1 MKLQE
6 KIQFHKPI
14 TTSREFF
21 KDNVGV
27 KCVHYGDI
35 YKNYSGKTIPSS
47 CIINNFANEVS
58 SDKLL
63 YCDSIIVPDVT
74 ETVSDWGHF
83 TYIKYDGTPYINGTH
98 AVALTCESEDELK
111 YIFRYLS
118 SNHNCKRLQTLLNGS
133 TVFQISIKDFG
144 RFLLENYHESQDEQS
159 HIVDILGT
167 LDDKIENNSKKAE
180 EYEKMIEL
188 YFEQLL
194 SEKTN
199 EWNEQSLLDIAEY
212 TNGLAM
218 QKFRPRG
225 IDYIPVVK
233 IKELSQGRT
242 DSNSEQADVAIGNK
256 FIIDDGDIVFAW
268 SGTLMVK
275 IWCGGKAGLN
285 QHLFKVTSEKHPK
298 WFVYLWTKHHLIKF
312 QNIAKGKA
320 VTMGHI
326 KRDDLAKSSAFIPPS
341 NTFAQYDRIIA
352 PIYERI
358 VILQQENRKLMSLK
372 SRYLQ
377 RFFG

>member
-1 MKLQE
+1 M
-6 KIQFHKPI
+6 PM
-14 TTSREFF
+14 
-21 KDNVGV
+21 
-27 KCVHYGDI
+27 
-35 YKNYSGKTIPSS
+35 
-47 CIINNFANEVS
+47 
-58 SDKLL
+58 
-63 YCDSIIVPDVT
+63 
-74 ETVSDWGHF
+74 
-83 TYIKYDGTPYINGTH
+83 
-98 AVALTCESEDELK
+98 
-111 YIFRYLS
+111 
-118 SNHNCKRLQTLLNGS
+118 
-133 TVFQISIKDFG
+133 
-144 RFLLENYHESQDEQS
+144 
-159 HIVDILGT
+159 VDILGT

-225 IDYIPVVK
+225 IDYLPVVK

-285 QHLFKVTSEKHPK
+285 QHLFKVTSEKYPK

-326 KRDDLAKSSAFIPPS
+326 KRDDLAKSSTFIPPS

-372 SRYLQ
+372 SQYLQ

>member
-1 MKLQE
+1 M
-6 KIQFHKPI
+6 PM
-14 TTSREFF
+14 
-21 KDNVGV
+21 
-27 KCVHYGDI
+27 
-35 YKNYSGKTIPSS
+35 
-47 CIINNFANEVS
+47 
-58 SDKLL
+58 
-63 YCDSIIVPDVT
+63 
-74 ETVSDWGHF
+74 
-83 TYIKYDGTPYINGTH
+83 
-98 AVALTCESEDELK
+98 
-111 YIFRYLS
+111 
-118 SNHNCKRLQTLLNGS
+118 
-133 TVFQISIKDFG
+133 
-144 RFLLENYHESQDEQS
+144 
-159 HIVDILGT
+159 VDILGT
-167 LDDKIENNSKKAE
+167 LDDKIENNTKKAE

-225 IDYIPVVK
+225 IDYLPVVK

-285 QHLFKVTSEKHPK
+285 QHLFKVTSEKYPK
-298 WFVYLWTKHHLIKF
+298 WFVYFWTKHHLIKF

-372 SRYLQ
+372 SQYLQ

>member
-1 MKLQE
+1 MLLKDCATIKGGKRLPKGQTLQGEKNSHPYIRVKDMQKRYVSLSDDYEYVPDNIFPSISRYIVNTGDVILSIVGTVGLVAIVDKSLNNANLTENCVKLVNIKNFLSKYVYYYLISDSGQAQIQAGIVGSTQPKFPLYNIE
-6 KIQFHKPI
+6 KIEI
-14 TTSREFF
+14 
-21 KDNVGV
+21 
-27 KCVHYGDI
+27 
-35 YKNYSGKTIPSS
+35 
-47 CIINNFANEVS
+47 
-58 SDKLL
+58 
-63 YCDSIIVPDVT
+63 PDV
-74 ETVSDWGHF
+74 SM
-83 TYIKYDGTPYINGTH
+83 
-98 AVALTCESEDELK
+98 SE
-111 YIFRYLS
+111 
-118 SNHNCKRLQTLLNGS
+118 Q
-133 TVFQISIKDFG
+133 Q
-144 RFLLENYHESQDEQS
+144 

-167 LDDKIENNSKKAE
+167 LDDKMENNSKKAE

>member
-1 MKLQE
+1 MKICNIG
-6 KIQFHKPI
+6 KII
-14 TTSREFF
+14 TAKIDGTNLTRDNYISTENMLSNCGGVVASSSVPSTKVTRFSKHDVLLSNIRPYF
-21 KDNVGV
+21 KKVWFARFDGGCSNDV
-27 KCVHYGDI
+27 I
-35 YKNYSGKTIPSS
+35 
-47 CIINNFANEVS
+47 CIRANEKDCLSQYLYYAISTDSFIDSFSAS
-58 SDKLL
+58 SKGTKMPRGDKNALL
-63 YCDSIIVPDVT
+63 SYEIPDRT
-74 ETVSDWGHF
+74 
-83 TYIKYDGTPYINGTH
+83 I
-98 AVALTCESEDELK
+98 
-111 YIFRYLS
+111 
-118 SNHNCKRLQTLLNGS
+118 
-133 TVFQISIKDFG
+133 
-144 RFLLENYHESQDEQS
+144 DEQQ

-167 LDDKIENNSKKAE
+167 LDDKIENNTKKAE

-225 IDYIPVVK
+225 IDYLPVVK

-285 QHLFKVTSEKHPK
+285 QHLFKVTSEKYPK

-372 SRYLQ
+372 SQYLQ

>member
-1 MKLQE
+1 
-6 KIQFHKPI
+6 
-14 TTSREFF
+14 
-21 KDNVGV
+21 
-27 KCVHYGDI
+27 
-35 YKNYSGKTIPSS
+35 
-47 CIINNFANEVS
+47 
-58 SDKLL
+58 L
-63 YCDSIIVPDVT
+63 YFICLVI
-74 ETVSDWGHF
+74 
-83 TYIKYDGTPYINGTH
+83 
-98 AVALTCESEDELK
+98 
-111 YIFRYLS
+111 
-118 SNHNCKRLQTLLNGS
+118 
-133 TVFQISIKDFG
+133 
-144 RFLLENYHESQDEQS
+144 
-159 HIVDILGT
+159 DILGT
-167 LDDKIENNSKKAE
+167 LDDKIENNTKKAE

-225 IDYIPVVK
+225 IDYLPVVK

-268 SGTLMVK
+268 SGTLVVK

-285 QHLFKVTSEKHPK
+285 QHLFKVTSEKYPK

-372 SRYLQ
+372 SQYLQ

>member
-1 MKLQE
+1 MKKY
-6 KIQFHKPI
+6 KIENLCTVRSSKRIFANQYTNEGIPFYRGKEI
-14 TTSREFF
+14 TLLSLGQKISDLLYINDKAYDDIKATGVPKENDILITAVGTIGSVWLIDHNAPFYF
-21 KDNVGV
+21 KDGNIIWLSSINA
-27 KCVHYGDI
+27 DI
-35 YKNYSGKTIPSS
+35 ALPKYLKYLLTSS
-47 CIINNFANEVS
+47 AFQRKIEEI
-58 SDKLL
+58 
-63 YCDSIIVPDVT
+63 SIG
-74 ETVSDWGHF
+74 SNQ
-83 TYIKYDGTPYINGTH
+83 K
-98 AVALTCESEDELK
+98 ALTIDALK
-111 YIFRYLS
+111 KQEIDVP
-118 SNHNCKRLQTLLNGS
+118 TLNI
-133 TVFQISIKDFG
+133 Q
-144 RFLLENYHESQDEQS
+144 Q